1 MGIKFVKMAGAG
13 NDFIV
18 IDNRGP
24 VLTDG
29 LAEFARL
36 HCRRRFD
43 VGADGV
49 VLVEPSAAADFRMRI
64 FNADG
69 SEAEMCG
76 NASRCVARFAF
87 TRGFAKR
94 SMTFETLAGII
105 KAQVDADR
113 VTIGMGEVGAVAA
126 PATVKALGREWT
138 VHSVEAGVPHAVIFV
153 EDLEEV
159 PVDELGRAIRTHR
172 HFAPRGT
179 NVNFVQTLGGNRVGV
194 RTYERG
200 VEAETLACGTG
211 SIASAVVSQER
222 KGVQGPPVEV
232 EVRGGLLKVDFRKQD
247 GRARDVRL
255 TGDAVFVY
263 EGELLG

>member
-1 MGIKFVKMAGAG
+1 MGVKFVKMAGAG

-18 IDNRGP
+18 IDNRTP
-24 VLTDG
+24 VLADG
-29 LAEFARL
+29 LAEFARV

-49 VLVEPSAAADFRMRI
+49 ILIEPSTATDFRMRI

-76 NASRCVARFAF
+76 NGSRCVARFAF
-87 TRGFAKR
+87 TRGIAGR
-94 SMTFETLAGII
+94 TMSFETLAGTI
-105 KAQVDADR
+105 KAQVGGDR

-126 PATVKALGREWT
+126 PATVSALGQDWT
-138 VHSVEAGVPHAVIFV
+138 VHSVEAGVPHAIVFV
-153 EDLEEV
+153 EDVEEV
-159 PVDELGRAIRTHR
+159 PVGELGAAIRTHS

-179 NVNFVQTLGGNRVGV
+179 NVNFVQLVGGNRIRV

-211 SIASAVVSQER
+211 SIASAVVSHER
-222 KGVQGPPVEV
+222 KGVQGPPIEV

-263 EGELLG
+263 EGELPE